1 MKPDQRFAKS
11 VRNNLFS
18 DRKTF
23 DEALEY
29 AYSIARG
36 TDNPAAVMTAVMVVV
51 NTLANYIEQ
60 TEADQGLVDQ

>member
-1 MKPDQRFAKS
+1 MTPTELAESIRNRLFA
-11 VRNNLFS
+11 
-18 DRKTF
+18 DRANF
-23 DEALEY
+23 DDALDY
-29 AYSIARG
+29 AYSIAKG

>member
-1 MKPDQRFAKS
+1 MTPHALAES
-11 VRNNLFS
+11 IRNRLFS

-60 TEADQGLVDQ
+60 TESEQV

>member
-1 MKPDQRFAKS
+1 MTPKELAESIRNRLFA
-11 VRNNLFS
+11 
-18 DRKTF
+18 DRDNF
-23 DEALEY
+23 DKAMEY

-60 TEADQGLVDQ
+60 TEVDKV

>member
-1 MKPDQRFAKS
+1 MTPTELAKS

-23 DEALEY
+23 DEAMEY

-51 NTLANYIEQ
+51 NTLAQEMEK
-60 TEADQGLVDQ
+60 TEVAKV

>member
-1 MKPDQRFAKS
+1 MTPSELAKS

-23 DEALEY
+23 DEALDY

-60 TEADQGLVDQ
+60 TETDQV

>member
-11 VRNNLFS
+11 VRNNLFA
-18 DRKTF
+18 DRASI
-23 DEALEY
+23 DEALDY
-29 AYSIARG
+29 AYSIAKG

-60 TEADQGLVDQ
+60 LESDQV

>member
-1 MKPDQRFAKS
+1 MTPNQRFAKS
-11 VRNNLFS
+11 VRNRLFA

-23 DEALEY
+23 DEAMEY

-60 TEADQGLVDQ
+60 LESDQV

>member
-1 MKPDQRFAKS
+1 MTPTGLAESIRNRLFA
-11 VRNNLFS
+11 
-18 DRKTF
+18 DRASF
-23 DEALEY
+23 DEALDY

-60 TEADQGLVDQ
+60 TEVDKGLVDQ